1 MRTAAYVI
9 AMLMLTNL
17 LVPAR
22 AQEVAIPD
30 PGLEAAIRAELQIP
44 FGPLTTQDLLT
55 LTNLNAS
62 SRNISSIE
70 GLEPARNL
78 VALNLQVNRLTS
90 FSLPSELHRLLSL
103 NVSANPLTNFLLPN
117 GLTNLTTLILE
128 GDGLAAFALP
138 GDLPNLRTLNVDDNE
153 LTTLTLPA
161 NLTNLVSLDLSFNLL
176 TNFTVPAGMTNLTTL
191 IFAGNLL
198 TNFSL
203 PPGLSGL
210 TDLYLAENQLTS
222 FTLPADMTNL
232 LELTLSFNQL
242 TNVAFPAALP
252 SLLKLDLDFN
262 RLTGLELPSN
272 LTNLLAL
279 HLRDN
284 LFTNFSLPAGLTA
297 LTYLDV
303 SEGPLSSI
311 TLPGD
316 LYHLSALRLSRNRL
330 TTFTFPPGL
339 TNLTMVLLSENQLTN
354 VVLASDLNRLETLNV
369 GANQLTSLALPT
381 GLTNLS
387 GLFFVNNL
395 LTNVTLPPD
404 ATQLTALGFLA
415 NPLTTFVMPEP
426 LATGGLAED
435 VAALR
440 SQGVSVFTYPLTV
453 QLIRLRQPPGAFQ
466 FAVTGPPAVYTV
478 LGSPDLTAWSAVGTV
493 TNSLGAIVFTDTEA
507 QLSSRKFYRAQRQT
521 PPANMVFI
529 PPNTFTMG
537 SPTNEQD
544 RSSFTEG
551 PQTTVTLT
559 HGFWIGKYEVTQEE
573 YLSVMGTNP
582 SDFPGDLRRPVS
594 SVSWFDATN
603 YCARLTQRE
612 LAAGRIPAGSQ
623 YRLPT
628 EAEWECAAR
637 AGTTTRFSYGDD
649 PTYGSLTNYAW
660 FLDLAVLDLTVHPVG
675 QKLPNP
681 WGLYDMHGN
690 VWEWCQ
696 DWYGDQMGGVQIDPT
711 GPPAP
716 TQFGWKVMRGGA
728 YDYLDS
734 DCRSASRLFRPA
746 TNPDSNLG
754 FRVVLV
760 SAPQ

>member
-1 MRTAAYVI
+1 MRTAAYLI
-9 AMLMLTNL
+9 AILMLTNL

-22 AQEVAIPD
+22 AQEVSIPD
-30 PGLEAAIRAELQIP
+30 PGLEAAIRVELQLP

-70 GLEPARNL
+70 GLEAARNL
-78 VALNLQVNRLTS
+78 MTLNLQVNRLTS
-90 FSLPSELHRLLSL
+90 FSLPSDLTRLISL
-103 NVSANPLTNFLLPN
+103 NVSANPLTNVLLPN

-128 GDGLAAFALP
+128 GDGLAALALP
-138 GDLPNLRTLNVDDNE
+138 GDLPNLRTLDVDDNE
-153 LTTLTLPA
+153 LTTLTLPP
-161 NLTNLVSLDLSFNLL
+161 NLTSLVSLDLSFNLL
-176 TNFTVPAGMTNLTTL
+176 TNFTFPDAMTNLTTF

-203 PPGLSGL
+203 PPGLSSL

-242 TNVAFPAALP
+242 TNVAFPDALP
-252 SLLKLDLDFN
+252 SLLNLDLDFN
-262 RLTGLELPSN
+262 RLTSLELPSN

-284 LFTNFSLPAGLTA
+284 LFTNFSLPAGLTG
-297 LTYLDV
+297 LTYLDI

-311 TLPGD
+311 TFPGD
-316 LYHLSALRLSRNRL
+316 LYHLSTLRLSRNRL
-330 TTFTFPPGL
+330 TTFTLPAGL

-369 GANQLTSLALPT
+369 SANQLTSLTLPT

-415 NPLTTFVMPEP
+415 NPLTTFVLPEP

-440 SQGVSVFTYPLTV
+440 SQGVSVFSYPLTV

-478 LGSPDLTAWSAVGTV
+478 LGSPDLTAWSALGAV

-507 QLSSRKFYRAQRQT
+507 HLSPRKFYRAQRQT

-529 PPNTFTMG
+529 PPNTFMMG

-544 RSSFTEG
+544 RSIFEG
-551 PQTTVTLT
+551 PQATVTLT

-612 LAAGRIPAGSQ
+612 LAAGCIPAGSQ

-637 AGTTTRFSYGDD
+637 AGTTTRFNYGDD
-649 PTYGSLTNYAW
+649 PTYGSLTNFAW

-681 WGLYDMHGN
+681 WGLYDMYGN

-696 DWYGDQMGGVQIDPT
+696 DWYGDQLGGVQTDPA
-711 GPPAP
+711 GPASNPN
-716 TQFGWKVMRGGA
+716 GNKVMRGGA
-728 YDYLDS
+728 YDYPNS
-734 DCRSASRLFRPA
+734 SCRSASRLFA
-746 TNPDSNLG
+746 SQFHTDTDLG

-760 SAPQ
+760 PALQ